1 MTRSTTRTDNPSP
14 GMFGDTAN
22 FPASNLPAGPAGPAT
37 APGAAPQ
44 DGGPARTSVT
54 VASYPDYASAQRA
67 VDRLSDNR
75 FPVERTAI
83 VGTNLRLV
91 EEVTGRLTTGRA
103 ALAGAGTGAWFGL
116 FIGLLI
122 GIFAVVNWLGIIV
135 TAVVIGAVWG
145 AVFGAVAHAMTG
157 GRRDFS
163 SRSLLQASQY
173 GVTVD
178 AEYADRAHQVLREST
193 QPAGHPSR

>member
-1 MTRSTTRTDNPSP
+1 MTRSTIRTDTSAP
-14 GMFGDTAN
+14 GTFGDTAN
-22 FPASNLPAGPAGPAT
+22 FPAGVPAGPVAYPT
-37 APGAAPQ
+37 TPGAAPQ
-44 DGGPARTSVT
+44 AGDQARTTVT
-54 VASYPDYASAQRA
+54 IANYPDYAAAQRT
-67 VDRLSDNR
+67 VDQLSDNK

-91 EEVTGRLTTGRA
+91 EDVTGRLTIGRA
-103 ALAGAGTGAWFGL
+103 AAAGAGTGAWFGL

-135 TAVVIGAVWG
+135 TALVIGAVWG
-145 AVFGAVAHAMTG
+145 AIFGAVAHAMTG

-178 AEYADRAHQVLREST
+178 AEFAEQARQALADRVE
-193 QPAGHPSR
+193 AGRAGR

>member
-1 MTRSTTRTDNPSP
+1 MTRSTIRTDGSSP
-14 GMFGDTAN
+14 GTFGDTAN
-22 FPASNLPAGPAGPAT
+22 FPAGNLPGGPAGYPT
-37 APGAAPQ
+37 TPGAAPELGEQ
-44 DGGPARTSVT
+44 ARTTVT
-54 VASYPDYASAQRA
+54 IATYPDYASAQRT
-67 VDRLSDNR
+67 VDDLSDNR

-91 EEVTGRLTTGRA
+91 EDVTGRLTTGRA

-135 TAVVIGAVWG
+135 TALVIGAVWG

-178 AEYADRAHQVLREST
+178 ADYAEQAQQAMRRMNPASGSDRQ
-193 QPAGHPSR
+193 